1 MGVPLVQID
10 TFQYHPSGG
19 VYPEQLVG
27 ALVTEGIRSE
37 GGHLVNAKGERFVN
51 ELDTRDVVSSSII
64 KECEEGRGV
73 RTPAGRLGV
82 WLDTPLLDVEHGT
95 GTLDKHFPAMVRQY
109 ERYQVDIRK
118 DPVLIYPTL
127 HYQNGGVKIDVKGET
142 PAHNLFVAGEAS
154 GGLHGRNRLMGNSL
168 LDLMVFGKRAGQTA
182 AERAKSSQT
191 SSCVIRAD
199 LTHGVASLYA
209 TSLEVN
215 ISLLCKEGLKEVET
229 SILAKLS
236 KTQRTI
242 MNIHEFQ
249 AKQLFAQFGI
259 PVPKGKE
266 IKNARAAE
274 KWAAALE
281 TSVYVVKAQI
291 HAGGRGK
298 AGGVKLTKNREEVP
312 GLAQELIGKT
322 LVTHQTGP
330 KGRKVRRLL
339 IEEGAGIEKELY
351 LSLLVD
357 RDSGFPTFIASTEG
371 GMEIEEVA
379 EHTPEKVL
387 KESIDPAVGFQG
399 YNGRN
404 LAFGLGLPDLEP
416 AVVKP
421 FQQML
426 DNLYRLFME
435 KNASLVEIN
444 PLVITTDKRLIALD
458 GKVSFDDNSLYK
470 HPDVQK
476 FRDLHEEEPLEI
488 EAGKN
493 NLNYVKLDGDIGCMV
508 NGAGLAMATMD
519 VIKLAGSEPANFL
532 DVGGGA
538 TKETVAA
545 GFRILLKDKKVKGVF
560 INIFGG
566 IVRCERIA
574 HGVIDAA
581 KEVGIKLPVVVRL
594 QGTNAEEGRKLLAES
609 GLKVEGVAD
618 LWEAAQRIV
627 ALRKKKK

>member
-1 MGVPLVQID
+1 
-10 TFQYHPSGG
+10 
-19 VYPEQLVG
+19 
-27 ALVTEGIRSE
+27 
-37 GGHLVNAKGERFVN
+37 
-51 ELDTRDVVSSSII
+51 
-64 KECEEGRGV
+64 
-73 RTPAGRLGV
+73 
-82 WLDTPLLDVEHGT
+82 
-95 GTLDKHFPAMVRQY
+95 
-109 ERYQVDIRK
+109 
-118 DPVLIYPTL
+118 
-127 HYQNGGVKIDVKGET
+127 
-142 PAHNLFVAGEAS
+142 
-154 GGLHGRNRLMGNSL
+154 
-168 LDLMVFGKRAGQTA
+168 
-182 AERAKSSQT
+182 
-191 SSCVIRAD
+191 
-199 LTHGVASLYA
+199 
-209 TSLEVN
+209 
-215 ISLLCKEGLKEVET
+215 
-229 SILAKLS
+229 
-236 KTQRTI
+236 

-298 AGGVKLTKNREEVP
+298 AGGVKITKNKDEVP

-339 IEEGAGIEKELY
+339 IEEGAGIDKELY

-357 RDSGFPTFIASTEG
+357 RDSGYPTFIASTEG

-379 EHTPEKVL
+379 EKTPEKVI
-387 KESIDPAVGFQG
+387 KETIDPAVGFQS

-404 LAFGLGLPDLEP
+404 LAFALGLPSIDKAL
-416 AVVKP
+416 ANS
-421 FQQML
+421 FIQML
-426 DNLYRLFME
+426 GNLYGLFLE
-435 KNASLVEIN
+435 KDASMVEIN
-444 PLVITTDKRLIALD
+444 PLVITTDKTLIALD
-458 GKVSFDDNSLYK
+458 GKVSFDDSALFK
-470 HPDVQK
+470 HPDIQA
-476 FRDLHEEEPLEI
+476 FRDLHEEDPLEI
-488 EAGKN
+488 EAEKH

-519 VIKLAGSEPANFL
+519 VIKLAGAEPANFL

-545 GFRILLKDKKVKGVF
+545 GFRILLKDKKVKGIF

-574 HGVIDAA
+574 HGVIEAS

-594 QGTNAEEGRKLLAES
+594 QGTNAEEGRKLLKES
-609 GLKVEGVAD
+609 GLKVEVATD
-618 LWEAAQRIV
+618 LWEAAQKIV
-627 ALRKKKK
+627 AMKGKKKR